1 MKILEV
7 SNVDTVL
14 DDEELQCL
22 LESEIHLEE
31 DLREALEVEHKR
43 RVDQVEKQKQELA
56 DLENFIDKS
65 RKAKW
70 RVEKK
75 KLSYQKVELQR
86 VEKAR

>member
-14 DDEELQCL
+14 DDEELVCL

-43 RVDQVEKQKQELA
+43 RIDHIEKQK
-56 DLENFIDKS
+56 
-65 RKAKW
+65 
-70 RVEKK
+70 
-75 KLSYQKVELQR
+75 
-86 VEKAR
+86 